1 MSRRD
6 KPGYD
11 DSSPWKGV
19 DAMTAAYD
27 YLTLELARG
36 RAAWGAL
43 AAHVREKARQ
53 TITQEGGELVG
64 VFSPQLGFAS
74 NEATV
79 LTRWPS
85 GIREVPGAF
94 ALSEVVAHRHET
106 LTPTVRPK
114 DDQKLRSGGIYVH
127 RWFTIDRER
136 TAEFIDL
143 SNRAWGNFE
152 GSYDTEIFGLFTA
165 DASEADRKTSA
176 QRLLLLTWY
185 RDHGVW
191 EASREQAQ
199 DAKSLFAQRH
209 LLTRTTIGRSSL
221 PIV

>member
-1 MSRRD
+1 MTLFEATMSTT
-6 KPGYD
+6 YE
-11 DSSPWKGV
+11 
-19 DAMTAAYD
+19 

-36 RAAWGAL
+36 RAAWTAL
-43 AAHVREKARQ
+43 ASHLRDKAKPSIAD
-53 TITQEGGELVG
+53 TGGELLG
-64 VFSPQLGFAS
+64 LFSPQLGFAS

-79 LTRWPS
+79 LVRWHS
-85 GIREVPGAF
+85 GVRDVPGAF
-94 ALSEVVAHRHET
+94 AMPEVVSHRRET

-114 DDQKLRSGGIYVH
+114 DDQKVRTSGIYVH

-136 TAEFIDL
+136 TADFIEL

-165 DASEADRKTSA
+165 APTREDQQTAA

-191 EASREQAQ
+191 ETSREQAK

-209 LLTRTTIGRSSL
+209 LLTRSTIGRSSL
-221 PIV
+221 LLA

>member
-1 MSRRD
+1 
-6 KPGYD
+6 
-11 DSSPWKGV
+11 
-19 DAMTAAYD
+19 MTVIYE
-27 YLTLELARG
+27 YRTLELARG

-43 AAHVREKARQ
+43 AANVREKARKA
-53 TITQEGGELVG
+53 IAQEGGELVG

-74 NEATV
+74 NEATA
-79 LTRWPS
+79 LTRWSS

-94 ALSEVVAHRHET
+94 ALTEVVAHRHET

-114 DDQKLRSGGIYVH
+114 DDQKLRTGGIYVH

-136 TAEFIDL
+136 TSDFIDL

-165 DASEADRKTSA
+165 EPSDADRKNAA

-191 EASREQAQ
+191 EASREQSR
-199 DAKSLFAQRH
+199 DATSLFAQRH
-209 LLTRTTIGRSSL
+209 LLTRSTIGRSSL
-221 PIV
+221 LIV